1 MFRRNQP
8 FYDKFRPKFLK
19 FQTSAG
25 SDELK
30 VANENLEKSKIE
42 LDKMASKCDNQKNEI
57 KRLEMEKKKVVDR
70 KGSIKGGDLWCLT
83 VP

>member
-1 MFRRNQP
+1 MKAEKRP
-8 FYDKFRPKFLK
+8 FIDFETVFYKI
-19 FQTSAG
+19 QTSAE

-42 LDKMASKCDNQKNEI
+42 LEKMARKCDNQKNEI
-57 KRLEMEKKKVVDR
+57 KRLETEKKKVVDR

>member
-1 MFRRNQP
+1 MLNFA
-8 FYDKFRPKFLK
+8 PKFLK
-19 FQTSAG
+19 FQTSAE

-42 LDKMASKCDNQKNEI
+42 LDRMARKCDNQKNEI

-70 KGSIKGGDLWCLT
+70 KCSIKGGDLWCLT